1 MLNITDLMQLAS
13 EKNVS
18 FEIHRYDPF
27 NPDYIEMEV
36 IFAGFR
42 ERIMVWTH
50 DIAFQDDKAR
60 LEKEVAEQAIM
71 AINRLK
77 AAAERECEIRPDLT
91 FRDNE
96 RLRKKFEEHKA
107 AWDEEAKRL
116 AQEKEDALR
125 KNIEKARQEIEAG
138 RERRRERG
146 LWCGHQVQA
155 TDGTVQC
162 VAHLYEWRFF
172 DCPYRNPEECQCSD
186 YRPLKGDK
194 DERA

>member
-13 EKNVS
+13 EKNVA

-60 LEKEVAEQAIM
+60 LEKEVAEQVIV

-77 AAAERECEIRPDLT
+77 AAAERECEVCPDLMLKG
-91 FRDNE
+91 NE
-96 RLRKKFEEHKA
+96 RLRQEYAEYKA
-107 AWDEEAKRL
+107 VWDEEAQRL

-125 KNIEKARQEIEAG
+125 KNIERVGQEIEDG
-138 RERRRERG
+138 RERRLERG
-146 LWCGHQVQA
+146 LWCDNQVQA

-162 VAHLYEWRFF
+162 VAHLHEWKFF
-172 DCPYRNPEECQCSD
+172 DCPYRNPEECQCTD
-186 YRPLKGDK
+186 YRPLKGDQ

>member
-1 MLNITDLMQLAS
+1 MLNITDLIQLAS

-18 FEIHRYDPF
+18 FEINRCDPF

-42 ERIMVWTH
+42 ERIMVRTH
-50 DIAFQDDKAR
+50 DIAFQSGKTR
-60 LEKEVAEQAIM
+60 LEKEVAERVIM

-77 AAAERECEIRPDLT
+77 AAAERECEVRPDLT
-91 FRDNE
+91 FKDNE
-96 RLRKKFEEHKA
+96 LLRKQFEEHKA

-116 AQEKEDALR
+116 AQEKEDELR
-125 KNIEKARQEIEAG
+125 QSIEKTKQEIEDG

-146 LWCGHQVQA
+146 LWCDYQVQA

-162 VAHLYEWRFF
+162 VAHLHEWKFF
-172 DCPYRNPEECQCSD
+172 DCPYRNPEECCCAD
-186 YRPLKGDK
+186 YHPLKGD
-194 DERA
+194 

>member
-13 EKNVS
+13 EKNVA

-36 IFAGFR
+36 IFGGLR

-60 LEKEVAEQAIM
+60 LEKEVAEQVIM

-77 AAAERECEIRPDLT
+77 RAAERECEVRPDLT

-96 RLRKKFEEHKA
+96 RLRKQFEEHTGYWAK
-107 AWDEEAKRL
+107 EAQRL
-116 AQEKEDALR
+116 AQEKEDELR
-125 KNIEKARQEIEAG
+125 KNIEKARQEIEDG
-138 RERRRERG
+138 RKMRLECG
-146 LWCGHQVQA
+146 LRCDHQVQA

-162 VAHLYEWRFF
+162 VAHLHEWIFF
-172 DCPYRNPEECQCSD
+172 DCPYINSEECQCSD
-186 YRPLKGDK
+186 YRPLKGDQ

>member
-13 EKNVS
+13 EKNVA
-18 FEIHRYDPF
+18 FEIHRHDPF

-60 LEKEVAEQAIM
+60 LERNVAEQVIM

-77 AAAERECEIRPDLT
+77 AAAERECEVRPDLT

-96 RLRKKFEEHKA
+96 RLRKQFEEHKGYWA
-107 AWDEEAKRL
+107 EEAQRL
-116 AQEKEDALR
+116 AQEKEDELR
-125 KNIEKARQEIEAG
+125 KNIEKARQEIEDG
-138 RERRRERG
+138 RKRRLERG
-146 LWCGHQVQA
+146 LRCDHQVQA

-162 VAHLYEWRFF
+162 VAHLHEWKFF
-172 DCPYRNPEECQCSD
+172 DCPYINSEECRCSD
-186 YRPLKGDK
+186 YRPLKGDQ
-194 DERA
+194 DERT